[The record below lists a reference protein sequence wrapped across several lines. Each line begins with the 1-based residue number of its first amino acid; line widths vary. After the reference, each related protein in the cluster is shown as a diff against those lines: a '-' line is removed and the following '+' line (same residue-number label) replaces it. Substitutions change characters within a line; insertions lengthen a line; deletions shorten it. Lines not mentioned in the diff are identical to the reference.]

1 MSFMLDG
8 RGATYDPGVRLNGR
22 SAASTP
28 SSFGSLR
35 KSPACHGVS
44 MWMIELTRNTST
56 AERSAGRSSAVTL
69 IIKPSL
75 LRTAIAAVDFGRHRC
90 ELVGQRRAAAGIAPA
105 AAGPEEG
112 ARPVDRQP
120 RGVAAERSP
129 GTLDTQLL
137 FD

>member
-44 MWMIELTRNTST
+44 MWMRLLARNTRT
-56 AERSAGRSSAVTL
+56 AERRAGRSNAVT

-105 AAGPEEG
+105 
-112 ARPVDRQP
+112 
-120 RGVAAERSP
+120 
-129 GTLDTQLL
+129 
-137 FD
+137 